1 MSWLFDRPVS
11 VAILGVVLCVP
22 IAIAWVMTG
31 RKEVLYAL
39 GAAFAIFVGLLI
51 MERMV
56 VTDRE
61 SIEATV
67 LQIARDVQA
76 NNHQAVL
83 GHIYS
88 GSPQLKQ
95 KAQSEIANYVF
106 TECRVTK
113 APEIEVNVTDQPRS
127 AKVSFLAAAAG
138 DFKYGGNSATFSKAQ
153 PIRRRIIFQMRK
165 EADGR
170 WTVADYDHES
180 IANEFVNKKT
190 E

>member
-1 MSWLFDRPVS
+1 MNWLFDRPVY
-11 VAILGVVLCVP
+11 VALMGVVLCVP

-39 GAAFAIFVGLLI
+39 AAAFVIFVGLLI

-61 SIEATV
+61 QIEATV

-83 GHIYS
+83 SHIYS

-113 APEIEVNVTDQPRS
+113 APEVEVNINDHPRS

-138 DFKYGGNSATFSKAQ
+138 DFKYGGASASFSKEA
-153 PIRRRIIFQMRK
+153 PIRRRIIFKMRK

-170 WTVADYDHES
+170 WTVEDYGHQD
-180 IANEFVNKKT
+180 ITKEFMDPKSP
-190 E
+190 

>member
-1 MSWLFDRPVS
+1 MNWVFDRPVS
-11 VAILGVVLCVP
+11 LAILGVVLCVP

-39 GAAFAIFVGLLI
+39 AAAFAIFVGLLI
-51 MERMV
+51 MERVV

-67 LQIARDVQA
+67 LQIARDVQV
-76 NNHQAVL
+76 NDHQAVL
-83 GHIYS
+83 LHIYS
-88 GSPQLKQ
+88 GSPRLKQ
-95 KAQSEIANYVF
+95 KAQSEIGNYSF

-113 APEIEVNVTDQPRS
+113 APEVEVNAGAQPKS
-127 AKVSFLAAAAG
+127 AKVTFIAAAAG
-138 DFKYGGNSATFSKAQ
+138 TFSHGGNSATFSKEQ
-153 PIRRRIIFQMRK
+153 PIRRTVIFHMRK

-170 WTVADYDHES
+170 WTVEDYEHKDVMQGFMKE
-180 IANEFVNKKT
+180 KT

>member
-1 MSWLFDRPVS
+1 MNWLFDRPVS
-11 VAILGVVLCVP
+11 VAILGVILCVP

-51 MERMV
+51 MERVV

-61 SIEATV
+61 AIETTV

-76 NNHQAVL
+76 NDHQAVL
-83 GHIYS
+83 SHIYS

-113 APEIEVNVTDQPRS
+113 APTVEVNTDDKPRS
-127 AKVSFLAAAAG
+127 AKVTFPAAAAG
-138 DFKYGGNSATFSKAQ
+138 DFKYGGNSMSFSKEQ
-153 PIRRRIIFQMRK
+153 PVRRQIIFKMRK

-170 WTVADYDHES
+170 WTVEDYDHQD
-180 IANEFVNKKT
+180 IMKEFMNPKT

>member
-1 MSWLFDRPVS
+1 MNWLFDRPVA
-11 VAILGVVLCVP
+11 VGILGVILCVP

-39 GAAFAIFVGLLI
+39 AAAFAVFVGLLI
-51 MERMV
+51 MERAV

-61 SIEATV
+61 TIEATLPV
-67 LQIARDVQA
+67 IMRDVET

-95 KAQSEIANYVF
+95 QAQSELANF
-106 TECRVTK
+106 HFIECRITGRPTV
-113 APEIEVNVTDQPRS
+113 EVNAQDNPRS
-127 AKVSFLAAAAG
+127 ATATFNAAAAG
-138 DFKYGGNSATFSKAQ
+138 DFKYGGESGSFTKEG
-153 PIRRRIIFQMRK
+153 PIRRHIILKMRK

-170 WTVADYDHES
+170 WTVEDYDHES
-180 IANEFVNKKT
+180 ILNEVMRKKV